1 MTRNLPPRNLL
12 IIMADEHQRGI
23 MGCYGNP
30 HARTPNLDRLAAQG
44 ARFTNAYTPSP
55 ICVPARAAFATGQP
69 VHRTGHW
76 DQAFPYTGAPR
87 GWGHHLA
94 DHGIIADSIGK
105 LHYRRAEDDH
115 GFRQALD
122 AMYVAEGIGE
132 IISCLR
138 ERAPH
143 REGHAHGVKA
153 GPGESSYL
161 NYDRRITRQAQEWLA
176 HHQTETRPWVLFVSY
191 VNPHPPLIA
200 PPDLYAG
207 YDPAT
212 LPLPVQWQEAE
223 WPHHPALDYF
233 RRYFGWTRPLSE
245 DELRR
250 TLATYYAQVE
260 FIDQCVGKVLDT
272 LAQTGLDSSTR
283 ILYTADHGAMLGAR
297 GLFGKFTLYDEAA
310 AIPMLLSGP
319 DIPTGRV
326 VATPVSLLDCAP
338 TICESVGAPP
348 MQPAGPG
355 ESLWSILHSAERER
369 MVLSEY
375 HAAGSLH
382 GATMITDGRAKLQHY
397 VNAPTQL
404 FDLVRDPEERVNVAD
419 DPAYAALRARLDAEL
434 RSRLDP
440 DAVDRQ
446 AKADQRA
453 KVEAFGGEA
462 AVLARGLSNSPV
474 PGEAPVFQRN
484 LQAHKPDAA

>member
-1 MTRNLPPRNLL
+1 MSRVLPPMNLL
-12 IIMADEHQRGI
+12 VIMADEHQRGI

-30 HARTPNLDRLAAQG
+30 AARTPNLDRLAAG
-44 ARFTNAYTPSP
+44 GVRFTNAYTPSP
-55 ICVPARAAFATGQP
+55 ICVPARAAFATGLP

-76 DQAFPYTGAPR
+76 DQAFPYTGEPR

-94 DHGIIADSIGK
+94 AHGLIADAIGK

-115 GFRQALD
+115 GFRRALD

-143 REGHAHGVKA
+143 RAGHAGLIKA

-161 NYDRRITRQAQEWLA
+161 NYDRRITRQAQAWLSEQRDTA
-176 HHQTETRPWVLFVSY
+176 RPWVLFVSY
-191 VNPHPPLIA
+191 VNPHPPFIA
-200 PPDLYAG
+200 PPDLFAG
-207 YDPAT
+207 YDPDT

-223 WPHHPALDYF
+223 WPRHPALDYF
-233 RRYFGWTRPLSE
+233 RRYFGWTRPLAE
-245 DELRR
+245 AELRR
-250 TLATYYAQVE
+250 LLATYYAQVE
-260 FIDQCVGKVLDT
+260 WVDQCVGQLLDT
-272 LAQTGLDSSTR
+272 LAATGLDARTR
-283 ILYTADHGAMLGAR
+283 VLYTADHGAMLGAR

-319 DIPTGRV
+319 DIPPGRS

-338 TICESVGAPP
+338 FIVEAVGAPP

-355 ESLWSILHSAERER
+355 ESLWSLLHAGDHRR
-369 MVLSEY
+369 VVLSEY

-382 GATMITDGRAKLQHY
+382 AAYMVTDGRYKLQHY
-397 VNAPTQL
+397 VNAPAQL
-404 FDLVRDPEERVNVAD
+404 FDLATDPHECRNVAG
-419 DPAYAALRARLDAEL
+419 DPAYAAVYAQLETEL
-434 RSRLDP
+434 RNRLDP
-440 DAVDRQ
+440 DAVDRR

-453 KVEAFGGEA
+453 AIEAFGGEA

-484 LQAHKPDAA
+484 LKAHEPDAA